1 MVLATESAVVRIT
14 KAKEI
19 LIMDTNGYSLSD
31 IRAASGGN
39 DGFGCDGF
47 GGWWGLLFLIVLM
60 GGFGG
65 NGLFGNG
72 NTVDT
77 DRDVLK
83 TSSDTQRDVLN
94 TKYDTAVLGFQ
105 NQIAM
110 MKGQYDTD
118 MLIAQN
124 RFDTLL
130 GFKDQ
135 QAQMA
140 QCCCDLKALTIQENQ
155 KTRDLINAN
164 MVTELERKLND
175 AKSEIS
181 NLTQTQSI
189 LDKIDPR
196 YLSLYLAGQA
206 AAYIPVVKTATT
218 TSS

>member
-1 MVLATESAVVRIT
+1 
-14 KAKEI
+14 
-19 LIMDTNGYSLSD
+19 
-31 IRAASGGN
+31 
-39 DGFGCDGF
+39 
-47 GGWWGLLFLIVLM
+47 
-60 GGFGG
+60 
-65 NGLFGNG
+65 
-72 NTVDT
+72 
-77 DRDVLK
+77 
-83 TSSDTQRDVLN
+83 
-94 TKYDTAVLGFQ
+94 
-105 NQIAM
+105 